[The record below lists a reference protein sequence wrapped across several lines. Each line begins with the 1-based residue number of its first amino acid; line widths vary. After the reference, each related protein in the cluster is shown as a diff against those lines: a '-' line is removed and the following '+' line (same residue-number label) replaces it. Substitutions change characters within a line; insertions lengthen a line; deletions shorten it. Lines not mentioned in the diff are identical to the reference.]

1 MRSVVALHAL
11 LAVIAIVAAACTDD
25 ATPQPTVVSPAQPPP
40 PPTPP
45 VKDAVV
51 DIYRAFAA
59 DPAGYDRTP
68 VLSRF
73 YMTDNARI
81 DADCAAGKAH
91 PRCVGD
97 RFACLLRGATR
108 KGTLQDAVVTGEL
121 PGRSASVRVALAF
134 GTEVVK
140 PEVDVVFEDGA
151 WKVDQVRCEMPAA
164 D

>member
-1 MRSVVALHAL
+1 MRRLSVVVVVPVVFAAL
-11 LAVIAIVAAACTDD
+11 VGAACSEEK
-25 ATPQPTVVSPAQPPP
+25 PQPTVVSPAQPPP

-51 DIYRAFAA
+51 GIYRAFAA

-81 DADCAAGKAH
+81 DADCAAGKVH

-97 RFACLLRGATR
+97 RFACLPREVKG
-108 KGTLQDAVVTGEL
+108 KGTVQDAAVTGEL
-121 PGRSASVRVALAF
+121 PGRSASVRVTLAF
-134 GTEVVK
+134 GKVIVK
-140 PEVDVVFEDGA
+140 PDVDVVFEDGS
-151 WKVDQVRCEMPAA
+151 WKIDQVRCEAPPAE
-164 D
+164 

>member
-1 MRSVVALHAL
+1 MRLSVV
-11 LAVIAIVAAACTDD
+11 VVVPVVVAALTGAACSEEK
-25 ATPQPTVVSPAQPPP
+25 PQPTVVSPAQPPP

-51 DIYRAFAA
+51 GIYRAFAA

-97 RFACLLRGATR
+97 RFACLPREATG
-108 KGTLQDAVVTGEL
+108 KGTVQDAVVTGES
-121 PGRSASVRVALAF
+121 PGRSASVRVTLAF
-134 GTEVVK
+134 DKVVVK
-140 PEVDVVFEDGA
+140 PDVDVVFEDGA
-151 WKVDQVRCEMPAA
+151 WKVDQVRCDVPTE
-164 D
+164 